1 MLLFLKMAAE
11 FAKAPYNRDI
21 GIPITYAWPSLVAMK
36 GAELEAHYIEIL
48 EALGTKPGM
57 LGMIFARA
65 QNKIQTPALLQRV
78 IAMID
83 ETSWVGLN
91 VDVKGEI
98 YEFLLE
104 RVASD
109 TKSGAGQYFTPRS
122 LIRAMVAALRPQP
135 MKTIADPACGTGGFF
150 LSAQEYLLK
159 TYGDELG
166 RDELE
171 FLKLKTFTGWEL
183 VPETARVCVMNLFLH
198 GIGDATGDPPIH
210 RDDSLLADSGMRFDY
225 VLANPPFGRQSSYV
239 VTADEGGA
247 LSREALSY
255 NRQDFWATTSNK
267 QLNFVQ
273 HIRTMLKAD
282 GLWSA
287 KNPFETKPT
296 VAN

>member
-1 MLLFLKMAAE
+1 MLLDAGVSTSDYLQQLTMFLLLKMAAE
-11 FAKAPYNRDI
+11 YAKGPYNRDI
-21 GIPITYAWPSLVAMK
+21 GIPAKYAWPTLVVKK

-83 ETSWVGLN
+83 QTSWVGLN

-98 YEFLLE
+98 YESLLE

-109 TKSGAGQYFTPRS
+109 TKSGAGQYFTPRP

-159 TYGDELG
+159 TYADELG

-171 FLKLKTFTGWEL
+171 FLKFKTFAGWEL

-198 GIGDATGDPPIH
+198 GIGTQRRMYRP
-210 RDDSLLADSGMRFDY
+210 Y
-225 VLANPPFGRQSSYV
+225 
-239 VTADEGGA
+239 
-247 LSREALSY
+247 
-255 NRQDFWATTSNK
+255 
-267 QLNFVQ
+267 
-273 HIRTMLKAD
+273 
-282 GLWSA
+282 
-287 KNPFETKPT
+287 
-296 VAN
+296 